1 MSTTFEIKGL
11 EELREELRRLPE
23 ALRDEARDIITAE
36 SSAAMEQIV
45 AAYPEH
51 TGNLR
56 NHVYVSTT
64 AGGGRY
70 GVAAVVRNTAK
81 HAWIFENGTQTRQ
94 TAIGANRGAMAP
106 GHVFIPIVIRH
117 RRAMYARLADLLRT
131 KGMQVSG
138 VE

>member
-11 EELREELRRLPE
+11 DELREALRRLPE
-23 ALRDEARDIITAE
+23 ALRDEARDIIKREAND
-36 SSAAMEQIV
+36 AMEQIV

-64 AGGGRY
+64 AGGGRH

-81 HAWIFENGTQTRQ
+81 HAWLFENGTQTRQ
-94 TAIGANRGAMAP
+94 TAIGANRGPMPA
-106 GHVFIPIVIRH
+106 GHVFIPIIVRH
-117 RRAMYARLADLLRT
+117 RRAMYGQLAELLRA
-131 KGMQVSG
+131 KGLQVSG
-138 VE
+138 SE